1 MKCISGEH
9 YYVTFALW
17 HKPSVC
23 RLSVCDVVAPSRH
36 LNFSA
41 IFLHLLIVQRL
52 IQVVLKFRAKIKRR
66 FFRPICGFISKMV
79 QDRAIVTMA
88 DHRTWS
94 IDWRHY
100 QWQLSGEACCVSKQ
114 VASGLQ
120 AHRFADNCLQSCLYS
135 GGVVQAVTFAYL
147 IYWWVSCLF

>member
-1 MKCISGEH
+1 MKCISGKH

-52 IQVVLKFRAKIKRR
+52 IQVVLKFWAKVKRR
-66 FFRPICGFISKMV
+66 FFDQYVALFRKWCKIELSL
-79 QDRAIVTMA
+79 
-88 DHRTWS
+88 
-94 IDWRHY
+94 
-100 QWQLSGEACCVSKQ
+100 QWQTIVHDLSIGAIISDNYQ
-114 VASGLQ
+114 V
-120 AHRFADNCLQSCLYS
+120 RR
-135 GGVVQAVTFAYL
+135 VV
-147 IYWWVSCLF
+147 